1 MPSLRRFSTAL
12 ITGAVI
18 VAGTGL
24 AVAASDSAGT
34 ADERGAPLT
43 LTGTVEGLTPGAAR
57 DLPVTIAN
65 PNAKPLEVA
74 AITTAVTATPPSCPD
89 AALRVGDLPAPVT
102 VPADA
107 SAVGHLPVR
116 LSATAPDACQG
127 AVFALR
133 FTTTGR
139 GEGSLV
145 VPAPATPAT
154 PTAPTAPAT
163 PPATATPTGSWK
175 TVTVTRRRKVC
186 RKRRVRVRGTI
197 RTRKVCRIV
206 RVKVKV
212 RVPR

>member
-34 ADERGAPLT
+34 ADGRGAPLT

-133 FTTTGR
+133 FTATGR

-145 VPAPATPAT
+145 IPAPTT
-154 PTAPTAPAT
+154 PAT
-163 PPATATPTGSWK
+163 PPATATPTGSSK

-186 RKRRVRVRGTI
+186 RTRRVRVRGTI
-197 RTRKVCRIV
+197 RRRKVCRV
-206 RVKVKV
+206 VLVKVKV

>member
-12 ITGAVI
+12 ITGAAV

-24 AVAASDSAGT
+24 AVAASGSAT
-34 ADERGAPLT
+34 AGDEQGAPLT

-65 PNAKPLEVA
+65 PNAKPRVVA

-102 VPADA
+102 VPGDA

-116 LSATAPDACQG
+116 LAATAPDACQG

-133 FTTTGR
+133 FSTTGR

-145 VPAPATPAT
+145 VPAPAT
-154 PTAPTAPAT
+154 PAT

-186 RKRRVRVRGTI
+186 RTRRVRVRGTV
-197 RTRKVCRIV
+197 RRRKVCRIV
-206 RVKVKV
+206 LVKVKV